1 MNKCLVTKLK
11 GTVNDISLLRIGEM
25 RISVSGNVNK
35 NTASGLYFVTN
46 KPVKLEIIGN
56 GYFTDINNSNN
67 LGKSITLTPNSESTV
82 YLSNGTYDV
91 AILDKY
97 SLLNLS
103 DVKGKYFSFNLK
115 DFKWS
120 KKMKS
125 IAVYQS
131 DVIGDIAN
139 LSELEL
145 LESINF
151 YCKNIFGDVSSFK
164 NMGNLGKIILHNSN
178 ITGDLASLPAKTR
191 YFSSYM
197 NTSTF
202 TWGTRPADSNIIA
215 LSIQSVLANVDKML
229 IDQAKC
235 KAAFKTNDEPEF
247 KLISVIGTR
256 TSASDAAVATLQ
268 EKGYTVSVTPA

>member
-11 GTVNDISLLRIGEM
+11 GTVNDISLLRLGEM
-25 RISVSGNVNK
+25 RISVSGNTNGK
-35 NTASGLYFVTN
+35 TASGLYFITN
-46 KPVKLEIIGN
+46 NPVKLEIIGN

-67 LGKSITLTPNSESTV
+67 LGKSMTINSNTESTV

-97 SLLNLS
+97 SLLSFS
-103 DVKGKYFSFNLK
+103 DVSGKYLSFNLE

-125 IAVYQS
+125 IAVFQS
-131 DVIGDIAN
+131 DLIGDIAN
-139 LSELEL
+139 LGELEL
-145 LESINF
+145 LESIIF

-164 NMGNLGKIILHNSN
+164 NMFNLNKVILHNSN

-197 NTSTF
+197 NTGTF
-202 TWGTRPADSNIIA
+202 TWGTRSPDSNIIA
-215 LSIQSVLANVDKML
+215 LSIQTVLANVDKML

-235 KAAFKTNDEPEF
+235 KAAFKTNDESDF

-256 TSASDAAVATLQ
+256 TSASDAAVETLQ
-268 EKGYTVSVTPA
+268 GKGYTVSITPA